1 MPKEQSEAVNQRK
14 TDNTKVKRKRSKR
27 QTVVDKSLHRK
38 LKIEQHDWIQVFM
51 ESVLFIYVFF

>member
-38 LKIEQHDWIQVFM
+38 LKIEQH
-51 ESVLFIYVFF
+51 EPH